1 MNIKDGLK
9 LKPTF
14 RIPYYG
20 LRGVEI
26 PDTGR
31 NDFPKFLFDMGCR
44 VGVEIGVDRAR
55 FGTKL
60 CEAGLKVYGID
71 PYMQYIEW
79 KDPNFYRSHY
89 EEAVKNIQGLDYT
102 IIKKISM
109 EALKDFEDESL
120 DFIYIDG
127 NHTFPYIA
135 ADIFGWERKLK
146 KGGIM
151 SGHDYAFVI
160 GNREKQ
166 PPIVYDGTHVKAAVD
181 ACAYIMRVER
191 LYVLG
196 KRFFVAGDITR
207 DKWRSWFWIKK

>member
-1 MNIKDGLK
+1 MTIQDGLK

-20 LRGVEI
+20 LHGVEI
-26 PDTGR
+26 PDTRR
-31 NDFPKFLFDMGCR
+31 NDFPKFLYDMGCR
-44 VGVEIGVDRAR
+44 VGVEIGVDRAH
-55 FGTKL
+55 FGMKL
-60 CEAGLKVYGID
+60 ALAGLKVYGVD

-79 KDPNFYRSHY
+79 KAKNSYRSH
-89 EEAVKNIQGLDYT
+89 EDEARRNTQGLDYT
-102 IIKKISM
+102 IIKKTSM

-120 DFIYIDG
+120 DFVYIDG
-127 NHTFPYIA
+127 NHTLPYIA

-160 GNREKQ
+160 GNREKED
-166 PPIVYDGTHVKAAVD
+166 PIVYDGTHVKAAVD
-181 ACAYIMRVER
+181 ACAYIMRVGT

-196 KRFFVAGDITR
+196 KRFFKEGDVDR